1 MGDRP
6 EFSPV
11 LYRNQRREF
20 PIIERGEGVYLYDR
34 DGKRYLDAMAGAG
47 VVAIGHGVTEV
58 VDAIHRQAS
67 NVAFAYGGQFTTEVQ
82 MRLAELVVEL
92 APAGLTK
99 AFFVSGGAEATESA
113 LKMARQ
119 YFVEIGAPERQTVI
133 GRWGS
138 FHGNTLGALAAS
150 GRVPWQ
156 ELYGPMMR
164 ELPHIEPSYCYRCP
178 LGKTYPG
185 CGIECAEDL
194 ERTILREGPE
204 SVAAFIADPI
214 VGSSLGAATPP
225 DEYFPRIREICD
237 RYGVLLVADE
247 VLTGF
252 GRTGR
257 AFALDHWDVVPDLI
271 VCGKGISSG
280 YAPLGA
286 VLVSEQIAGALN
298 KGSGLF
304 VHGHTYGGNPL
315 ACSAG
320 LAVQE
325 YMHEHGL
332 IERSAE
338 LGPYLHEQA
347 TRLLERPS
355 VGDVRGGKG
364 LFLGVEF
371 VADKGERRP
380 YPRERK
386 VAETVLEAAL
396 EQGITLF
403 AGGGDRGHAGDCI
416 IVAPPLVITRA
427 QIDEAIDLL
436 EASIV
441 EAEARLGIGLDES
454 AHPAEE
460 PARR

>member
-6 EFSPV
+6 ELSPV

-20 PIIERGEGVYLYDR
+20 PIIERAEGIYLYDR

-47 VVAIGHGVTEV
+47 VVAIGHGVSEV
-58 VDAIHRQAS
+58 VDAMHRQAQS
-67 NVAFAYGGQFTTEVQ
+67 VAFAYGGQFTTEAQ
-82 MRLAELVVEL
+82 MRLAEVVVEL
-92 APAGLTK
+92 APEGITK
-99 AFFVSGGAEATESA
+99 AFFVSGGSEATESA
-113 LKMARQ
+113 LKIARQ
-119 YFVEIGAPERQTVI
+119 YFVESGAPERQKVI

-138 FHGNTLGALAAS
+138 YHGNTLGALAAS

-156 ELYGPMMR
+156 ELYGPLMID
-164 ELPHIEPSYCYRCP
+164 LPHIEPSYCYRCP

-185 CGIECAEDL
+185 CGIDCAEDL
-194 ERTILREGPE
+194 ERAILREGPAK
-204 SVAAFIADPI
+204 VAAFIAEPI
-214 VGSSLGAATPP
+214 VGSSLGAAAPP

-237 RYGVLLVADE
+237 RYGVLLVVDE

-257 AFALDHWDVVPDLI
+257 AFGVDHWDVVPDLI

-286 VLVSEQIAGALN
+286 TLVSEEIAGALN
-298 KGSGLF
+298 AGSGLL

-315 ACSAG
+315 ACAAG

-325 YMHEHGL
+325 YMRHHELVG
-332 IERSAE
+332 RSAE
-338 LGPYLHEQA
+338 LGTYLLERA
-347 TRLLERPS
+347 ARLLERPS

-371 VADKGERRP
+371 VADKDQRRP
-380 YPRERK
+380 YPRELK
-386 VAETVLEAAL
+386 LAETVLSTGL
-396 EQGITLF
+396 EHGITLF
-403 AGGGDRGHAGDCI
+403 AGGGGDRGHAGDCLI
-416 IVAPPLVITRA
+416 IAPPLVITRE

-436 EASIV
+436 EAAIA
-441 EAEARLGIGLDES
+441 EAEARLGIGG
-454 AHPAEE
+454 
-460 PARR
+460 

>member
-6 EFSPV
+6 EQSPV

-34 DGKRYLDAMAGAG
+34 EGKRYLDAMAGAG
-47 VVAIGHGVTEV
+47 VVAIGHGVSEV
-58 VDAIHRQAS
+58 VDAVRRQAES
-67 NVAFAYGGQFTTEVQ
+67 VAFAYGGQFTTEVQ
-82 MRLAELVVEL
+82 MRLAETVVEL
-92 APAGLTK
+92 APEGITK
-99 AFFVSGGAEATESA
+99 AFFVSGGSEATESA
-113 LKMARQ
+113 LKLARQ
-119 YFVEIGAPERQTVI
+119 YFVETGSPERQKVI

-138 FHGNTLGALAAS
+138 FHGNTLGALSAS

-156 ELYGPMMR
+156 ELYGPLM
-164 ELPHIEPSYCYRCP
+164 LDFPHIEPSYCYRCP
-178 LGKTYPG
+178 LGKTYPS
-185 CGIECAEDL
+185 CGIDCAEDL
-194 ERTILREGPE
+194 ERAIVREGPE
-204 SVAAFIADPI
+204 SIAAFIAEPI

-237 RYGVLLVADE
+237 QYGVLLIADE

-257 AFALDHWDVVPDLI
+257 AFGVDHWDVVPDLI

-286 VLVSEQIAGALN
+286 VLVSDHIARAVN
-298 KGSGLF
+298 TGSGLF

-320 LAVQE
+320 LAVQG
-325 YMHEHGL
+325 YLDEHRL
-332 IERSAE
+332 IDRSAE
-338 LGPYLHEQA
+338 LGTYLHERA
-347 TRLLERPS
+347 ARLLARPS

-364 LFLGVEF
+364 LFLGIEF
-371 VADKGERRP
+371 VADKDERRP
-380 YPRERK
+380 HPRDRK
-386 VAETVLEAAL
+386 FAETLLEAGL
-396 EQGITLF
+396 ERGITLF
-403 AGGGDRGHAGDCI
+403 AGGGGDRGHAGDCI
-416 IVAPPLVITRA
+416 IIAPPLVITLE

-441 EAEARLGIGLDES
+441 ETESRLGIDG
-454 AHPAEE
+454 
-460 PARR
+460 

>member
-6 EFSPV
+6 ELSAV

-20 PIIERGEGVYLYDR
+20 PIIERAEGVYLYDR

-47 VVAIGHGVTEV
+47 VVAIGHGVSQV
-58 VDAIHRQAS
+58 VDAVRRQAQS
-67 NVAFAYGGQFTTEVQ
+67 VAFAYGGQFTTEVQ
-82 MRLAELVVEL
+82 MRLAEVVVEL
-92 APAGLTK
+92 APEGITK
-99 AFFVSGGAEATESA
+99 AFFVSGGSEATESA
-113 LKMARQ
+113 LKIGRQ
-119 YFVEIGAPERQTVI
+119 YFVETGAPERQKVI

-138 FHGNTLGALAAS
+138 FHGNTLGALSAS

-156 ELYGPMMR
+156 ELYGPLLLD
-164 ELPHIEPSYCYRCP
+164 LPHIEPCYCYRCP
-178 LGKTYPG
+178 LGKTYPS
-185 CGIECAEDL
+185 CGIDCAEDL
-194 ERTILREGPE
+194 EREILREGPE
-204 SVAAFIADPI
+204 NVAAFIAEPV

-257 AFALDHWDVVPDLI
+257 AFGLDHWDVAPDLI

-280 YAPLGA
+280 YSPLGA

-298 KGSGLF
+298 AGSGLV

-325 YMHEHGL
+325 YLREHSL

-338 LGPYLHEQA
+338 LGTYLFERA
-347 TRLLERPS
+347 ARLLERPS
-355 VGDVRGGKG
+355 VGDVRGGMG
-364 LFLGVEF
+364 LLLGIEF
-371 VADKGERRP
+371 VADKAERLP
-380 YPRERK
+380 YPRDRK
-386 VAETVLEAAL
+386 VAETVLEAGL
-396 EQGITLF
+396 ERGITLF
-403 AGGGDRGHAGDCI
+403 AGGGGDRGHAGDCI
-416 IVAPPLVITRA
+416 IIAPPFVITPT

-441 EAEARLGIGLDES
+441 EAEARLSIG
-454 AHPAEE
+454 A
-460 PARR
+460 